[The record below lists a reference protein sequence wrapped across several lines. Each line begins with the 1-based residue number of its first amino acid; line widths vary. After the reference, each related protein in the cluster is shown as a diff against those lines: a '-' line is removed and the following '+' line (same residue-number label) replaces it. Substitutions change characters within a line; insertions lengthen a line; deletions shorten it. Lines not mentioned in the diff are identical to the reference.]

1 MMRRKEGNVGK
12 PGVKQRNSS
21 LELLR
26 IVSMIMVLCLHINT
40 DLTTTDGVEL
50 SVLNS
55 NIVCIIESLA
65 IVAVNC
71 FVLISGYF
79 SVTSDRL
86 KARRIFDIIFE
97 TSIYGILIYLGYCI
111 SGEQVFNGQML
122 NQCALPYFYNRSWFI
137 NVYVILSMLAPFIN
151 KTLVSLSKKQY
162 QLLLG
167 IMLTLFSIWK
177 TFVTN
182 PPSDDYGY
190 GIISFVLIY
199 MIGGYLRLHFNKKVN
214 PFLTFFLYLVASS
227 ITCALYFSYGR
238 HWINYNSIFV
248 IIGAVLLFL
257 TFANMSFK
265 SKTINYIARSVLAVY
280 IIHSNQLIRGHIFL
294 DYFGVQNY
302 IGSGFFFAYYIF
314 TVLGI
319 FVICI
324 LIDIARQFVF
334 KYTFDKLFDKNKFL
348 NKAYKI

>member
-1 MMRRKEGNVGK
+1 MRRKEGDSGK
-12 PGVKQRNSS
+12 QGEKLRNSS

-40 DLTTTDGVEL
+40 DLTMTQGIEL
-50 SVLNS
+50 SYFCK
-55 NIVCIIESLA
+55 NILYIIESLA

-86 KARRIFDIIFE
+86 KVRRIFDIIFE
-97 TSIYGILIYLGYCI
+97 TSIYGIFIYFGYCI
-111 SGEQVFNGQML
+111 SGEQDFNGQML
-122 NQCALPYFYNRSWFI
+122 NQCALPYFYNKSWFI
-137 NVYVILSMLAPFIN
+137 NVYVILSILAPFVN
-151 KTLVSLSKKQY
+151 KALVSLSKKQY
-162 QLLLG
+162 QALLG

-199 MIGGYLRLHFNKKVN
+199 MIGGYLRLHFDNKVN
-214 PFLTFFLYLVASS
+214 PFLTFFLYLAASS
-227 ITCALYFSYGR
+227 ITCALYFLYGR
-238 HWINYNSIFV
+238 RWINYNSIFV
-248 IIGAVLLFL
+248 IIASVLLFL
-257 TFANMSFK
+257 TFANMRLN
-265 SKTINYIARSVLAVY
+265 SKVINYIARSVLAVY

-294 DYFGVQNY
+294 DYFGIQNY
-302 IGSGFFFAYYIF
+302 IGSGFLFAYYIF
-314 TVLGI
+314 TVLGT

-324 LIDIARQFVF
+324 LIDIARQYLF
-334 KYTFDKLFDKNKFL
+334 KYTFDKLFDKAKTL
-348 NKAYKI
+348 NRVYKI